1 MKTGL
6 PVRITMVGGGSWATA
21 LIKILSEGPVSIKWW
36 MRSEADAD
44 YIRQVGHNRSYLRDV
59 PINLRKVRICLK
71 IRDAFRDTD
80 LVILAV
86 PAAFVTD
93 ALTGLEPRH
102 FADKQVVSAIKG
114 MIPGHNVL
122 VTDWIE
128 REYHV
133 PATRIS
139 VIAGPCHAEEVA
151 LEKQSY
157 LTIASPGPDA
167 ARLVA
172 DLLTCR
178 YIRAAPSD
186 DLYGVEYCAV
196 MKNIIALGCGIAHGL
211 GYGDNFQAVLVANAM
226 QEIRRFLEALRP
238 HPRDLLASAYLGDLL
253 VTAYSPFSRNRTF
266 GNLIGRG
273 YTVQSAQAEMKM
285 VAEGYYALNSIHT
298 LNQTLSVTMPIT
310 DAAYRIVYENGSP
323 GLEISALKEMLM

>member
-1 MKTGL
+1 MT
-6 PVRITMVGGGSWATA
+6 RITMVGGGSWATA
-21 LIKILSEGPVSIKWW
+21 LIKILSEGTVSIKWW
-36 MRSEADAD
+36 MRSEADAT

-59 PINLRKVRICLK
+59 PINLRKVRITLK
-71 IRDAFRDTD
+71 IREAFRDTD
-80 LVILAV
+80 VVILAV
-86 PAAFVTD
+86 PAAFVTEVL
-93 ALTGLEPRH
+93 AGLAPRQ
-102 FADKQVVSAIKG
+102 FVGKQVVSAIKG
-114 MIPGHNVL
+114 MIPGQNIL

-128 REYHV
+128 QTYQV
-133 PATRIS
+133 PPDQIA

-157 LTIASPGPDA
+157 LTIASPGPNTA
-167 ARLVA
+167 QSVA
-172 DLLTCR
+172 SLLACD
-178 YIRAAPSD
+178 YIRTAPSN

-226 QEIRRFLEALRP
+226 QEIRRFVETIHP
-238 HPRDLLASAYLGDLL
+238 QPRDLLASAYLGDLL

-285 VAEGYYALNSIHT
+285 VAEGYYALKSIHV
-298 LNQTLSVTMPIT
+298 LNQTLGVAMPIT
-310 DAAYRIVYENGSP
+310 ESAFRIVYEGASP
-323 GLEISALKEMLM
+323 GLEISALTNMLS

>member
-1 MKTGL
+1 
-6 PVRITMVGGGSWATA
+6 MVGGGSWATA
-21 LIKILSEGPVSIKWW
+21 LIKILSEAPVSIKWW

-44 YIRQVGHNRSYLRDV
+44 YIKQVGHNRSYLRDV

-71 IRDAFRDTD
+71 IREAFRDTD

-86 PAAFVTD
+86 PAAFISD
-93 ALTGLEPRH
+93 ALAGLEPRH
-102 FADKQVVSAIKG
+102 FVGKQVVSAIKG
-114 MIPGHNVL
+114 MIPEANVL

-128 REYHV
+128 QQYDV
-133 PATRIS
+133 PNTHIA

-157 LTIASPGPDA
+157 LTIASPGADC
-167 ARLVA
+167 ARAVA
-172 DLLTCR
+172 DLLACR
-178 YIRAAPSD
+178 YIRTAPSD

-226 QEIRRFLEALRP
+226 QEIRRFVEAIRP
-238 HPRDLLASAYLGDLL
+238 QPRDLLASAYLGDLL

-285 VAEGYYALNSIHT
+285 VAEGFFALKSIHT
-298 LNQTLSVTMPIT
+298 LNQTLGVHMPIT
-310 DAAYRIVYENGSP
+310 DAAYRIIYEDASP
-323 GLEISALKEMLM
+323 GSEIIALKDLLM